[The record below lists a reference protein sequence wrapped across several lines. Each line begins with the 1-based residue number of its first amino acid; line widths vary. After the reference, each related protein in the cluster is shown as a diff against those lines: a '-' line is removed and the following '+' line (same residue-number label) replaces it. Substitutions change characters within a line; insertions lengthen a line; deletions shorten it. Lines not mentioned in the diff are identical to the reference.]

1 MGTAVVASQVPAVE
15 PSSSG
20 QLDWHIVVESLT
32 DGQVAAWIAQWP
44 DCRVVAGSRDEA
56 VEAVRSALNQR
67 MGRIEVLPV
76 MIDVVV
82 PEHPMM
88 KFVGIFK
95 DDPTFIAWADEFW
108 AEKQRSHDDDEILS
122 LEDFLKEG

>member
-1 MGTAVVASQVPAVE
+1 MSTAVVASQVPAVE
-15 PSSSG
+15 PPSSG

-76 MIDVVV
+76 MIDVGV
-82 PEHPMM
+82 PEHAMM

-95 DDPTFIAWADEFW
+95 DDPTFITWADEFW

-122 LEDFLKEG
+122 LEEFLKEG

>member
-1 MGTAVVASQVPAVE
+1 MSTAVVASQVPTVE
-15 PSSSG
+15 LSSSG

>member
-1 MGTAVVASQVPAVE
+1 MSTVAVASQVPAVE

-44 DCRVVAGSRDEA
+44 DCRVVSGSRDEA
-56 VEAVRSALNQR
+56 IEAVRSALNQR
-67 MGRIEVLPV
+67 LGTIEVLPV

-82 PEHPMM
+82 PEHPIM

-108 AEKQRSHDDDEILS
+108 AEKQRSHDDEEILS
-122 LEDFLKEG
+122 LEEFLKEG

>member
-67 MGRIEVLPV
+67 MGTIEVLPV

-82 PEHPMM
+82 P
-88 KFVGIFK
+88 
-95 DDPTFIAWADEFW
+95 EFW